1 MNNHQH
7 INATSGDVEWFTPSF
22 IIEAVRATLG
32 SIELD
37 PASCKA
43 ANERVG
49 ASLFF
54 GIHDNSLFRPWIAK
68 TLFQNHPFGKAEE
81 ACKSDCQKQIKNKT
95 HKHHDYPYYGNMAWI
110 NKLESEFA
118 IGHVENACC
127 ITFNATSEAW
137 FQPLL
142 RRPIC
147 FLTPRT
153 NYVGPDGKPV
163 SGVSKGSAVTL
174 FSGSDQ
180 LLGRFYRVFSNLGT
194 IKV

>member
-1 MNNHQH
+1 MTNHQL
-7 INATSGDVEWFTPSF
+7 INATSGDVEWYTPSF
-22 IIEAVRATLG
+22 IIEAVRATFG

-37 PASCKA
+37 PASCKS

-49 ASLFF
+49 ANLFF
-54 GIHDNSLFRPWIAK
+54 GIDDNSLFRPWIAK

-81 ACKSDCQKQIKNKT
+81 ACKPDCQKQIKNKA
-95 HKHHDYPYYGNMAWI
+95 HKHHDYPYYGNTAWI

-127 ITFNATSEAW
+127 ITFAATSEAW

-147 FLTPRT
+147 FLAPRT
-153 NYVGPDGKPV
+153 NYVGADGKPV

-174 FSGSDQ
+174 FTRE
-180 LLGRFYRVFSNLGT
+180 LGMVVDFRSAFSKLGT
-194 IKV
+194 IKI